1 MWKFAVFLLIFWMP
15 SFVMGADLKKLDVHL
30 RVLDETGRPIPF
42 VTVWSAVAYQ
52 NPTTDEYVR
61 YKRLSH
67 DDLWGAAKRYGYSHE
82 FASPYWSP
90 VDGILYPG
98 MTDQKGEFV
107 DHLTGSTEGRYN
119 QPISPPVSASYVFFS
134 DGYAPAIVDFALDGR
149 DVESTVVLKPT
160 KPVYSDR
167 ADALK
172 FAAIRHELT
181 DEPRFVEVSEAGERR
196 LADVEARLQSLAESA
211 ERQGD
216 RLLAAHIYARM
227 ELVPVLTR
235 VDGKLAGYR
244 QIALGAPDRVIYL
257 DKAIALAPDDPY
269 IAMIDYLRSSS
280 RDRAAF
286 AMTDP
291 KQLDAHLAGLDKFID
306 AVEIPWLN
314 AHPDAWQRFKMGL
327 VTDLRDTG
335 RLEEAR
341 RRLDRLQHHEPKG
354 YDYAFL
360 RRMLDGAEEIKR
372 GEKKLP
378 ADRNGG

>member
-1 MWKFAVFLLIFWMP
+1 MWKFSVFLLVFWMP
-15 SFVMGADLKKLDVHL
+15 TFVMGANLKKLDVHL
-30 RVLDETGRPIPF
+30 RVIDEAGRPIPF
-42 VTVWSAVAYQ
+42 VTVWSTVAYQ

-61 YKRLSH
+61 YQRLSH
-67 DDLWGAAKRYGYSHE
+67 DDLWGAAQRYGYSYE

-90 VDGILYPG
+90 MEGILYPG
-98 MTDQKGEFV
+98 MTDQKGELV
-107 DHLTGSTEGRYN
+107 NHLTGSTEGRYN
-119 QPISPPVSASYVFFS
+119 QPISPPVSASYVLFR

-149 DVESTVVLKPT
+149 DVESTVVLKPA
-160 KPVYSDR
+160 KPVYSDG

-172 FAAIRHELT
+172 FAEIRYELT
-181 DEPRFVEVSEAGERR
+181 DERRFVEVSEAGERR

-235 VDGKLAGYR
+235 VDGKIAGYR

-257 DKAIALAPDDPY
+257 DKAIALAPNDPY

-327 VTDLRDTG
+327 ISDLQDVNRVG
-335 RLEEAR
+335 EARARLET
-341 RRLDRLQHHEPKG
+341 LQRTECKG
-354 YDYAFL
+354 YDFDFMW
-360 RRMLDGAEEIKR
+360 RMQEGAEHRAETIKKTRNR
-372 GEKKLP
+372 GE
-378 ADRNGG
+378 D